1 MANIKDEQQTIE
13 STSEELGALKRH
25 MAGVVRCTTPR
36 PKWSDATVYCPEA
49 LTFLWEDT
57 DAPRERGRPAATS
70 HVVGRIAGHIRANTI
85 PSVDLELL
93 DARAQLRRLR
103 TVIGNAELRMREL
116 RHYAP
121 GPLTGG
127 ATKRNADGLLLEPT
141 DAVSLDLMS
150 TEFKVKAR
158 GYGRDVPKYLQY
170 EGLVSIRLM
179 GKNDL
184 EALTQIIWREKRAYE
199 VAIDRGV
206 QLRDFFLIFTKNRSS
221 GNLASQATEAYNIV
235 YALQQY
241 AWDVKCDMFLAILLG
256 DVSEKVLDDQQ
267 QCIDDLNAF
276 CRRVQDPNYLGEGLT
291 FAERRATNKQQEAR
305 QRRYDRRARGGG
317 SVGGV
322 GSAGS
327 AGTRT
332 TTTNSRRSSPPSTPS
347 SSSPSSPSPSSPHQ
361 HTDAAVKKQ
370 DIFENLAVF
379 FPLKARA
386 SLDMLKLAVNKMSRT
401 PTVSLRALF
410 DPKADSQL
418 VMAVRKQ
425 HFREI
430 KAHMEKMSASL
441 RSLSLGGGETVL
453 FSIAQCLQRVDP
465 KMTRERQESFLAGG
479 LDVPV
484 EIFQDLNRHV
494 FTSEDGDATSART
507 ANLDRFIANL
517 QRSCVIKPELLW
529 NVHAVPI
536 DNVKVGAEGGDEVG
550 GLADGL
556 KLGYKER
563 RPAMLLSEVEGGG
576 GGKARRRSRWGMLR
590 AIISISSASKKR
602 PSEQ

>member
-1 MANIKDEQQTIE
+1 M
-13 STSEELGALKRH
+13 
-25 MAGVVRCTTPR
+25 
-36 PKWSDATVYCPEA
+36 
-49 LTFLWEDT
+49 
-57 DAPRERGRPAATS
+57 
-70 HVVGRIAGHIRANTI
+70 
-85 PSVDLELL
+85 
-93 DARAQLRRLR
+93 
-103 TVIGNAELRMREL
+103 
-116 RHYAP
+116 
-121 GPLTGG
+121 
-127 ATKRNADGLLLEPT
+127 
-141 DAVSLDLMS
+141 
-150 TEFKVKAR
+150 
-158 GYGRDVPKYLQY
+158 
-170 EGLVSIRLM
+170 
-179 GKNDL
+179 
-184 EALTQIIWREKRAYE
+184 
-199 VAIDRGV
+199 
-206 QLRDFFLIFTKNRSS
+206 
-221 GNLASQATEAYNIV
+221 
-235 YALQQY
+235 
-241 AWDVKCDMFLAILLG
+241 
-256 DVSEKVLDDQQ
+256 
-267 QCIDDLNAF
+267 
-276 CRRVQDPNYLGEGLT
+276 
-291 FAERRATNKQQEAR
+291 
-305 QRRYDRRARGGG
+305 
-317 SVGGV
+317 
-322 GSAGS
+322 
-327 AGTRT
+327 
-332 TTTNSRRSSPPSTPS
+332 
-347 SSSPSSPSPSSPHQ
+347 
-361 HTDAAVKKQ
+361 
-370 DIFENLAVF
+370 F

-536 DNVKVGAEGGDEVG
+536 DNVVGAEGGDEVG
-550 GLADGL
+550 VLADGL

-563 RPAMLLSEVEGGG
+563 RPAMLLSEAEGGG

>member
-1 MANIKDEQQTIE
+1 MKTHPPLLANIKDEQQTIE
-13 STSEELGALKRH
+13 GTSEELGALKRH

-305 QRRYDRRARGGG
+305 QRRYDRRARGG
-317 SVGGV
+317 
-322 GSAGS
+322 
-327 AGTRT
+327 
-332 TTTNSRRSSPPSTPS
+332 
-347 SSSPSSPSPSSPHQ
+347 
-361 HTDAAVKKQ
+361 AA
-370 DIFENLAVF
+370 
-379 FPLKARA
+379 
-386 SLDMLKLAVNKMSRT
+386 
-401 PTVSLRALF
+401 
-410 DPKADSQL
+410 
-418 VMAVRKQ
+418 
-425 HFREI
+425 
-430 KAHMEKMSASL
+430 
-441 RSLSLGGGETVL
+441 
-453 FSIAQCLQRVDP
+453 
-465 KMTRERQESFLAGG
+465 
-479 LDVPV
+479 
-484 EIFQDLNRHV
+484 
-494 FTSEDGDATSART
+494 
-507 ANLDRFIANL
+507 
-517 QRSCVIKPELLW
+517 
-529 NVHAVPI
+529 
-536 DNVKVGAEGGDEVG
+536 
-550 GLADGL
+550 
-556 KLGYKER
+556 
-563 RPAMLLSEVEGGG
+563 
-576 GGKARRRSRWGMLR
+576 
-590 AIISISSASKKR
+590 
-602 PSEQ
+602 